1 MTAHAEHLA
10 VIAQASI
17 FHHLDAP
24 ALRSVMAYAVAAH
37 YQEGEFIFDQDEPAE
52 RVYVLAEGRLR
63 LLQLTPEGEA
73 AMARDAA
80 TLAAAGPLA
89 FTTDAFVVK
98 PLFFPG
104 GDIGKL
110 AVCGTVNDL
119 AVMGATPRWL
129 SASFIIEEGLELAAL
144 AAVVSSLAAAARE
157 AEVVVACGDT
167 KVVRAGEADGLFVT
181 TSGIG
186 IYENGRPARGPLAA
200 GDKVVING
208 PVGAHGLAVLM
219 ARAELKFDAPLVS
232 DCAPLAGL
240 CAAMRAAAPGLKFMR
255 DPTRG
260 GLAAALN
267 EVVRDGVNIEL
278 DEAAFP
284 TDEGVAAAA
293 EVLGLDPLYIANE
306 GKVVAVVPAA
316 EADALLAAMRAH
328 PLGAAAAVIGEVVP
342 GTGRV
347 LMKTAVAGTR
357 VVTMP
362 AADQLPRIC

>member
-1 MTAHAEHLA
+1 LA
-10 VIAQASI
+10 P
-17 FHHLDAP
+17 LD
-24 ALRSVMAYAVAAH
+24 
-37 YQEGEFIFDQDEPAE
+37 
-52 RVYVLAEGRLR
+52 
-63 LLQLTPEGEA
+63 
-73 AMARDAA
+73 DAA
-80 TLAAAGPLA
+80 TLAASGPLA
-89 FTTDAFVVK
+89 FSTDAFVVK

-129 SASFIIEEGLELAAL
+129 SASFIIEEGLETDTL
-144 AAVVSSLAAAARE
+144 AAVVKSMAAAARE
-157 AEVVVACGDT
+157 AAVLVACGDT

-186 IYENGRPARGPLAA
+186 IYENGRPTRAALAP
-200 GDKVVING
+200 GDKVIING

-219 ARAELKFDAPLVS
+219 ARAELKFEAPLVS

-240 CAAMRAAAPGLKFMR
+240 CAVMRAAAPGLKFMR

-267 EVVRDGVNIEL
+267 EVVAAGVGIEL
-278 DEAAFP
+278 DEAALP
-284 TDEGVAAAA
+284 ADEGVAAAA

-306 GKVVAVVPAA
+306 GKVVAIAPAA
-316 EADALLAAMRAH
+316 ETEALVAAMRAH
-328 PLGAAAAVIGEVVP
+328 PLGARAAVIGEVVA
-342 GTGRV
+342 GRSRV
-347 LMKTAVAGTR
+347 LLRTAVAGTR
-357 VVTMP
+357 VITMP